1 MIVEVFPVAQTVEID
16 DGKITVTVDVVQPT
30 VDVQALGQQ
39 GPKGDQ
45 GDPGAQGDP
54 GPVGPPGPPGPN
66 EIGGFPVE
74 FTDVSSGDLLAIG
87 SNKIVNIQAPTITDG
102 GNF

>member
-1 MIVEVFPVAQTVEID
+1 MIVEVFPVAQSVEIT
-16 DGKITVTVDVVQPT
+16 DGTTTVTVAVVQPT

-39 GPKGDQ
+39 GPKGD
-45 GDPGAQGDP
+45 PGEP
-54 GPVGPPGPPGPN
+54 GPAGPPGPSN
-66 EIGGFPVE
+66 ATEIGGFPVE
-74 FTDVSSGDLLAIG
+74 FTAAASGDILAFG